1 LASWGKS
8 GTKDIRIWDLN
19 VQPENVEAA
28 KRSVMLFP
36 FERDTHLDK
45 DRFVCFSP
53 DDARIA
59 AGTGKTVKVWN
70 VETKEEV
77 KSIEAPTDTRYKEA
91 DVRFDKSTATFPGK
105 RRSKSNGLTTKK
117 EVKSI
122 EARVPIAF
130 ADDIKY
136 VGFSRD
142 GSLQIVASSD
152 STISLWDAAS
162 DDFVTLFH
170 SSKWNSRFNVKLA
183 CLSPD
188 GSLLA
193 IVMQGT
199 FQLWDV
205 RDKRQIAT
213 LQGHKGPITSIRFS
227 PDGKLIASA
236 SEDGTVLL
244 WETGTR

>member
-1 LASWGKS
+1 MW
-8 GTKDIRIWDLN
+8 
-19 VQPENVEAA
+19 NVEAA

-36 FERDTHLDK
+36 FEHDSTNLDN
-45 DRFVCFSP
+45 RFVCFSP
-53 DDARIA
+53 DDSRFA
-59 AGTGKTVKVWN
+59 AGTEKTVKVWN
-70 VETKEEV
+70 VKTKQEV
-77 KSIEAPTDTRYKEA
+77 KSIEAP
-91 DVRFDKSTATFPGK
+91 
-105 RRSKSNGLTTKK
+105 
-117 EVKSI
+117 
-122 EARVPIAF
+122 
-130 ADDIKY
+130 DDIKY

-142 GSLQIVASSD
+142 GSLQIVATSE

-170 SSKWNSRFNVKLA
+170 SSKRDFNAKVA

-193 IVMQGT
+193 IGVPGT

-205 RDKRQIAT
+205 RAKRQIAT
-213 LQGHKGPITSIRFS
+213 LQGHKGSITSIRFS